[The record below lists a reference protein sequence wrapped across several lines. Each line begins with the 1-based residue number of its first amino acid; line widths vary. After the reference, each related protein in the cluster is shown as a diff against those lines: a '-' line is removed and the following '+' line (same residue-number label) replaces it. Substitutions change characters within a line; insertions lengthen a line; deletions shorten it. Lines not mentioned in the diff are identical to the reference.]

1 MVKMDHI
8 GLLTDHKEPKNRL
21 KRGCVF
27 GPKDLFYEDFFWYPL
42 PILRKKIAKQD
53 LNCYLAASVCVPVCL
68 CVGTLNV
75 FWLCVQLL
83 RNPFLYIRA
92 TRLC

>member
-1 MVKMDHI
+1 M
-8 GLLTDHKEPKNRL
+8 DHKEPKNRL

-53 LNCYLAASVCVPVCL
+53 LNCYIAASVCLLVCWYAKR
-68 CVGTLNV
+68 V
-75 FWLCVQLL
+75 FAVCSIIEECFSLHLGYKT
-83 RNPFLYIRA
+83 FFFS
-92 TRLC
+92 